1 MAILSIQSFVSKGY
15 VGNRAAA
22 FVLERLGIEVWSIP
36 TVLFSN
42 HSGYGK
48 VSGNS
53 VDSCD
58 IQSLFEGIAAIAGLS
73 EIEAVVTGY
82 IYNQDQV
89 KIISNIIKQI
99 NISNIKQLYLCDPV
113 VANERGLF
121 VDKNVAASVSEFLFP
136 LANIITPNIYEL
148 EYFSG
153 IKINSS
159 QSLIEAAKFILKYG
173 PQALLVKSVKLK
185 SGYLSNFL
193 LEEGNVWSIEV
204 PRFDGVMNGAGDVY
218 AAILIAEIVKGK
230 TLLDAFKK
238 AVQASWEIIKNSKS
252 NLEINLISSQNT
264 LESSKVNFSIR
275 KISTY

>member
-15 VGNRAAA
+15 VGNRAAE

-48 VSGNS
+48 FSGNS

-58 IQSLFEGIAAIAGLS
+58 IQNLFEGIATIADLS

-82 IYNQDQV
+82 IYNKDQV
-89 KIISNIIKQI
+89 KKISNIIKQI
-99 NISNIKQLYLCDPV
+99 NINNLKKLYLCDPV
-113 VANERGLF
+113 AANERGLF
-121 VDKNVAASVSEFLFP
+121 VDKNVADSMSEFLFP

-153 IKINSS
+153 IKINNS
-159 QSLIEAAKFILKYG
+159 QNLIKAAKFFLEYG
-173 PQALLVKSVKLK
+173 PQALLVKSVQLK
-185 SGYLSNFL
+185 SGYFSNLL
-193 LEEGNVWSIEV
+193 LEEGNVWSIDV

-230 TLLDAFKK
+230 TFLDAFKK
-238 AVQASWEIIKNSKS
+238 AVQISWEIIKNSKS
-252 NLEINLISSQNT
+252 NLQGCIAQGN
-264 LESSKVNFSIR
+264 
-275 KISTY
+275 